1 MPREQIN
8 YPDLTVEPRRAI
20 DGKDTPP
27 VHGEAWR
34 DPALHISWLAQH
46 DENMEPVAGHVQV
59 AFEADP
65 AYFEMAAGNP
75 NEPPDRSTV
84 YSPVLSRSEI
94 NRMIRALK
102 RARDQVHGRDE

>member
-8 YPDLTVEPRRAI
+8 FPDLLAAGVEATVNLPRSR
-20 DGKDTPP
+20 GDT
-27 VHGEAWR
+27 WR
-34 DPALHISWLAQH
+34 EPALHVSWLAQH
-46 DENMEPVAGHVQV
+46 DEDMEPVAGHVQV

-65 AYFEMAAGNP
+65 GYFTMAAEHISDPGTG
-75 NEPPDRSTV
+75 RTLV
-84 YSPVLSRSEI
+84 YSPALSRSEI

>member
-8 YPDLTVEPRRAI
+8 YPDLTVEI
-20 DGKDTPP
+20 NDGNSFDVP
-27 VHGEAWR
+27 VHDVKWHE
-34 DPALHISWLAQH
+34 PALHVSWLAQH

-59 AFEADP
+59 QFEADP
-65 AYFEMAAGNP
+65 AYFELAGKA
-75 NEPPDRSTV
+75 STGRTSV
-84 YSPVLSRSEI
+84 YSSVLTRTEI

>member
-8 YPDLTVEPRRAI
+8 YPDLEVLNK
-20 DGKDTPP
+20 DGSNTPP
-27 VHGEAWR
+27 IHGEAWR
-34 DPALHISWLAQH
+34 EPALHVSWLAQH
-46 DENMEPVAGHVQV
+46 DENTEPVGGHVQV

-65 AYFEMAAGNP
+65 VYLRFAADHISDPRTN
-75 NEPPDRSTV
+75 RSLV
-84 YSPVLSRSEI
+84 YSSVLTRNEI

>member
-8 YPDLTVEPRRAI
+8 FPDLSAGPSAP
-20 DGKDTPP
+20 DGVP

-34 DPALHISWLAQH
+34 EPALHVSWMSMP
-46 DENMEPVAGHVQV
+46 DENMEPVGGHVQV

-65 AYFEMAAGNP
+65 SYFTGAAKV
-75 NEPPDRSTV
+75 PDSNGRARV
-84 YSPVLSRSEI
+84 YSIALSRTEI